1 MVRIGNCGD
10 LEAQGIENCPLFG
23 LYEAENDHKAKVLDV
38 LCMR

>member
-10 LEAQGIENCPLFG
+10 LEAQGIEKCPLFG
-23 LYEAENDHKAKVLDV
+23 LYEAESGREDKALDV